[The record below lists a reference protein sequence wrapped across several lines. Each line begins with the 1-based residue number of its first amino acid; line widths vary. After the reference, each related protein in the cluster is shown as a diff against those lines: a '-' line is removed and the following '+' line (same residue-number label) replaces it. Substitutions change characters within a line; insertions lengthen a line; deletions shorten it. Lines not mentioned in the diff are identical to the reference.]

1 MRAGSLARSWRDVA
15 LTGALVGGLLCLG
28 ACGVVDL
35 GSEATETWTK
45 HYTLNHGGVL
55 AVRNTNGRVEVVAGD
70 GDAVDVTATKVARAM
85 SDDAAK
91 DAVKQIKINENVSGD
106 RIALESTMETV
117 GFSLS
122 NSRRVDYV
130 VHLPRW
136 ANVDLRSTNGQLTIR
151 DLAGTL
157 KASTTN
163 GAIDGEGLS
172 GGAKASA
179 TNGRIQLDFQTV
191 GTGDIVCDTT
201 NGRIALTLPSDAK
214 ASLSANVTNGGIS
227 TDGLNLNVSDK
238 SRRRLE
244 GTLNG
249 GGTVIR
255 LEATNGSIGVK
266 GR

>member
-1 MRAGSLARSWRDVA
+1 
-15 LTGALVGGLLCLG
+15 
-28 ACGVVDL
+28 
-35 GSEATETWTK
+35 
-45 HYTLNHGGVL
+45 
-55 AVRNTNGRVEVVAGD
+55 
-70 GDAVDVTATKVARAM
+70 
-85 SDDAAK
+85 
-91 DAVKQIKINENVSGD
+91 
-106 RIALESTMETV
+106 
-117 GFSLS
+117 
-122 NSRRVDYV
+122 
-130 VHLPRW
+130 
-136 ANVDLRSTNGQLTIR
+136 VDLRSTNGQLTIR

-238 SRRRLE
+238 SRRHLE

-249 GGTVIR
+249 GGAVIR